1 MPKLRIDF
9 AAPEHRG
16 GAAGWWVLGI
26 ALACAVGTGGT
37 HYHVMSEAASIEAR
51 LDAIEV
57 RPRAAMA
64 PAVADPARA
73 LQLRKRAESA
83 GRIVDSLEHP
93 WIGLLDDIETAG
105 VRGISLLSLEPD
117 ADKLTVR
124 LSGEAVDRDAL
135 SRYLERLGEARS
147 LREVRLSKHE
157 WQQRGAVSALR
168 FVVSARWARSQ

>member
-26 ALACAVGTGGT
+26 ALASAAGAGGT
-37 HYHVMSEAASIEAR
+37 HYRVVSEAAAIEAR

-57 RPRAAMA
+57 RPREATV
-64 PAVADPARA
+64 PIDPGRA

-168 FVVSARWARSQ
+168 FAVSARWARSK